1 MSETPNNEENNEVNP
16 AAAKWAEVMVDQGP
30 VRFDVG
36 ELNFDAIEETFSKI
50 ADPAKAVAPEFVSV
64 ETPIETVFRRDD
76 GTEYVETT
84 NTAQP
89 GDAIMTGAKGE
100 KYVLTPEEFGVMY
113 EPLVDES
120 GETVEGQ
127 FLPKNIVKRIKN
139 PTGQEI
145 VIDAPWGGDQNGEAD
160 CWLVE
165 SQINGDRYIIEAGAF
180 EATYKPTV

>member
-1 MSETPNNEENNEVNP
+1 MSEIPQNDNSEINP
-16 AAAKWAEVMVDQGP
+16 VAAEWAEAMADNEP
-30 VRFDVG
+30 TRLNVG
-36 ELNFDAIEETFSKI
+36 ELDFDSVEETFSKI

-64 ETPIETVFRRDD
+64 ETPIETVFRREDN
-76 GTEYVETT
+76 TEYVETT

-89 GDAIMTGAKGE
+89 GDAIITGPKGE
-100 KYVLTPEEFGVMY
+100 QYVLTPEEFGAMY
-113 EPLVDES
+113 EPLVDEN
-120 GETVEGQ
+120 GETIEGQ
-127 FLPKNIVKRIKN
+127 FLPKNVVKRIKN

-165 SQINGDRYIIEAGAF
+165 SQINGDRYIIEASAF

>member
-1 MSETPNNEENNEVNP
+1 MSETPQDAQNEINP
-16 AAAKWAEVMVDQGP
+16 AAAAWAEAMADKEV
-30 VRFDVG
+30 VRLDVG
-36 ELNFDAIEETFSKI
+36 ELDFDSVEETFSKI
-50 ADPAKAVAPEFVSV
+50 ADPAKAIAPEFAST
-64 ETPIETVFRRDD
+64 ETPIETVFRRED

-84 NTAQP
+84 NTAHP
-89 GDAIMTGAKGE
+89 GDAIITGPKGE
-100 KYVLTPEEFGVMY
+100 KYVLTPEEFGAMY
-113 EPLVDES
+113 EPLVDEG
-120 GETVEGQ
+120 GEVMEGK
-127 FLPKNIVKRIKN
+127 FLPKNVVKRIKN